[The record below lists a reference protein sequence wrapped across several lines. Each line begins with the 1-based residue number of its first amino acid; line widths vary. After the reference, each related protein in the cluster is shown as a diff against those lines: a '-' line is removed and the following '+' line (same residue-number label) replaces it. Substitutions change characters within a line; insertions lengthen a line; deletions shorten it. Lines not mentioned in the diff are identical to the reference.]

1 MFLFSTPEKTQNETG
16 TTSDFST
23 PRKIR
28 QQKRHQLK
36 PLVTL
41 CIHFDCQQYT
51 VDAEIFVGEI
61 FRELNFQ
68 EIQFS

>member
-41 CIHFDCQQYT
+41 YIHFDCQQYT
-51 VDAEIFVGEI
+51 IDAEIFVGEI

-68 EIQFS
+68 EIQFL